1 MNDRFK
7 LIVKDFITLTEY
19 KPGNF
24 VRFNGIKDY
33 KVSEY
38 IILRRQF
45 GNYYVLFLFNGSMIT
60 IPWEWIDL
68 FSSMNVSNGNEIK
81 YIMQSPLRE
90 EEDDVVTMTGLRF
103 FGISEIIGRSFSR
116 FSIDSDKFIEFLSE
130 IGNTGTTDF
139 RDWIDS
145 EFGLKLPN
153 LEFDSIDYRKNL

>member
-81 YIMQSPLRE
+81 YIKEL
-90 EEDDVVTMTGLRF
+90 
-103 FGISEIIGRSFSR
+103 
-116 FSIDSDKFIEFLSE
+116 
-130 IGNTGTTDF
+130 
-139 RDWIDS
+139 
-145 EFGLKLPN
+145 
-153 LEFDSIDYRKNL
+153 